1 LNDAN
6 QILFRSC
13 DESGCKVPIIASITP
28 QCPLHISTSVLE
40 KLKANE
46 EAESSEIEAVAAT
59 TSKYS
64 LSNEENNNKKLKSE
78 REEEM
83 ESDSETDNEDESSD
97 SSTSSSNSSEES
109 EDYDINEKLVKEI
122 PKNKETSENE
132 CDLSAGSSN
141 LSNTSTTES
150 STTLQTVNEPDC
162 QTTVEETQITKNTQV
177 EEGAVSCLSQN
188 QMETD

>member
-1 LNDAN
+1 
-6 QILFRSC
+6 
-13 DESGCKVPIIASITP
+13 
-28 QCPLHISTSVLE
+28 
-40 KLKANE
+40 
-46 EAESSEIEAVAAT
+46 
-59 TSKYS
+59 
-64 LSNEENNNKKLKSE
+64 
-78 REEEM
+78 M

-109 EDYDINEKLVKEI
+109 EDDDINEKLVKEI

-141 LSNTSTTES
+141 LSNT